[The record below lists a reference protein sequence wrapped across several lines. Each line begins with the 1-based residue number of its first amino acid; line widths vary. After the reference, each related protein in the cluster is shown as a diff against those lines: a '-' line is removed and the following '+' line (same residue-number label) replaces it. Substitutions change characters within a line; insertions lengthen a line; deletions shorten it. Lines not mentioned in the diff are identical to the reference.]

1 MNAEKNTNPI
11 SWLHGLQDYL
21 EFVNDSHSKEFVDF
35 LLSLM
40 YSNKAPIVINDDLDM
55 KEFVYHLRRYADN
68 PILDSFHKYF
78 RLENDPIA
86 LQDAF
91 SRGQVQSKIWLSK
104 ELSKIEQKEFPTV
117 FILAGWFGQTVKYL
131 DRVGI
136 EYKRIRNFDIDPN
149 ACEIS
154 DKIFNIDKIDGF
166 TVKSVE
172 MDINNLE
179 RLYKTGLEFTIK
191 NYSNGNE
198 HSEKRFPS
206 LVINTSAEH
215 FNEDWYHK
223 FVLRTSESDPLYVIQ
238 SNNLF
243 DVEEH
248 VNCVHSINEMKT
260 KFPMTRIE
268 FEGEIELFG
277 YKRFMLIGRP

>member
-21 EFVNDSHSKEFVDF
+21 EYTGDLDSKKYVDF

-40 YSNKAPIVINDDLDM
+40 YANNGPVTVNENLDM
-55 KEFVYHLRRYADN
+55 KEFVYHLRKYANN
-68 PILDSFHKYF
+68 PILDVFHKYF
-78 RLENDPIA
+78 RMDNDPIA

-91 SRGQVQSKIWLSK
+91 SRGQVNSKIWLSE
-104 ELSKIEQKEFPTV
+104 ELTKIDQKDFPTV

-131 DRVGI
+131 DKTGI
-136 EYKRIRNFDIDPN
+136 EYKRIRNFDIDAT

-154 DKIFNIDKIDGF
+154 DKVFNIDKLDGF

-172 MDINNLE
+172 MDINNLD
-179 RLYKTGLEFTIK
+179 RLYKTGFEFTVK
-191 NYSNGNE
+191 NYTTGKE
-198 HSEKRFPS
+198 HDEKRFPS

-215 FNEDWYHK
+215 FHEDWYTK
-223 FVLRTSESDPLYVIQ
+223 FTIRTQSSDPLYVIQ

-248 VNCVHSINEMKT
+248 INCVHSINEMLI

-268 FEGEIELFG
+268 YAGEKELYG

>member
-1 MNAEKNTNPI
+1 MNVEKNTNPI

-21 EFVNDSHSKEFVDF
+21 NFIDDDHSKEFVDF

-40 YSNKAPIVINDDLDM
+40 YSNKAPVTINDDFDM
-55 KEFVYHLRRYADN
+55 KEFVYHLKRYADN

-78 RLENDPIA
+78 RLEHDPVA

-91 SRGQVQSKIWLSK
+91 SRGQVQSKIWLSQ
-104 ELSKIEQKEFPTV
+104 ELSKINQKEFPTV

-131 DRVGI
+131 DRAGI

-149 ACEIS
+149 ACQIS
-154 DKIFNIDKIDGF
+154 DKVFNIDKIDGF

-191 NYSNGNE
+191 NYSNGHE
-198 HSEKRFPS
+198 HFEKRFPS
-206 LVINTSAEH
+206 LVVNTSAEH
-215 FNEDWYHK
+215 FDEDWYHK
-223 FVLRTSESDPLYVIQ
+223 FVLRTEESDPLYIIQ

-248 VNCVHSINEMKT
+248 VNCVHSIKEMEK
-260 KFPMTRIE
+260 KFPMSRLE
-268 FEGEIELFG
+268 FVGEKEMYG
-277 YKRFMLIGRP
+277 YKRFMMIGRP